1 VFQQVR
7 KIWQKM
13 AAPQRALLVGVA
25 GLLVAGV
32 VAAAIWGSKPAF
44 RLLKGGLDRE
54 TAAKALARLDESGVT
69 YRLEND
75 GRDILVDVR
84 DFEEAQATLVQN
96 QIVAAEDGSGY
107 RGLDAVSFGLTEE
120 QQKLRMRVALE
131 EEIARS
137 LRQFDG
143 VESAKVHLTSA
154 EKSFNRRDS
163 APAKAS
169 VVLRLRQGRSLDEG
183 QTQAMARLVANA
195 SPGLLTENVI
205 LTDTRGTL
213 LSHGAGGGEDASS
226 VLNQTR
232 MRENYL
238 ADKAQSALDRAL
250 GPDQAIVRVDVVLE
264 SEKTDST
271 KTIIRPETQVKVQ
284 EKLSNTEESP
294 KKVGG
299 APGGDPTKLAADVG
313 TRGGGTSSE
322 DSTVT
327 YDYERET
334 LHTTR
339 EKAGIVRRL
348 TVGVLVDE
356 KLLEKKEQ
364 IKSLVTAAVGWDAER
379 DPPFEPA
386 FVPFAARPAV
396 DEPAASPEAG
406 GWRAPPVIELVKWG
420 VTGLVALVLG
430 VVVLR
435 SIRAARASV
444 RVAFS
449 ESSRDSKPDARR
461 VDPAEKLSQEIER
474 DAQGVGRL
482 LRNWLYETS
491 TRN

>member
-7 KIWQKM
+7 KLWQKM
-13 AAPQRALLVGVA
+13 AAPQRALLFCVA
-25 GLLVAGV
+25 LLLVAGV
-32 VAAAIWGSKPAF
+32 VGAAIWGSKPAF

-54 TAAKALARLDESGVT
+54 TASKALARLEESGVL

-84 DFEEAQATLVQN
+84 DYEKAQATLVQN
-96 QIVAAEDGSGY
+96 QILAADEGSGY
-107 RGLDAVSFGLTEE
+107 RGLEGVSFGLTEE
-120 QQKLRMRVALE
+120 QQRLRMRIALE

-137 LRQFDG
+137 LKQFDG
-143 VESAKVHLTSA
+143 IESAKVHLTSA
-154 EKSFNRRDS
+154 ERSFNRRDS

-169 VVLRLRQGRSLDEG
+169 VVLRLRAGKALDDG
-183 QTQAMARLVANA
+183 QVEALSRIVANA

-213 LSHGAGGGEDASS
+213 LSHGAGSGADASS
-226 VLNQTR
+226 TLNQTR

-264 SEKTDST
+264 SEKVDST
-271 KTIIRPETQVKVQ
+271 KTIITPSTQVKLQ
-284 EKLSNTEESP
+284 EKISSSEETSR
-294 KKVGG
+294 KAGG
-299 APGGDPTKLAADVG
+299 STGGDPTKPPSEAAKG
-313 TRGGGTSSE
+313 AGSQTE
-322 DSTVT
+322 DSTIT
-327 YDYERET
+327 FDYDRET

-339 EKAGIVRRL
+339 EKAGIVKRL
-348 TVGVLVDE
+348 AVGVLVDE
-356 KLLEKKEQ
+356 KLREKEEQ
-364 IKSLVTAAVGWDAER
+364 IKRLVTAAVGWDKDR

-386 FVPFAARPAV
+386 FVPFAARPAPE
-396 DEPAASPEAG
+396 EPAAPPEADG
-406 GWRAPPVIELVKWG
+406 FKIPPIIDFVKWG
-420 VTGLVALVLG
+420 VTGVVALVVG
-430 VVVLR
+430 FVALR

-444 RVAFS
+444 RVALA
-449 ESSRDSKPDARR
+449 EAARDSKPDARR
-461 VDPAEKLSQEIER
+461 VDPAERLSQEIER

-491 TRN
+491 ARN